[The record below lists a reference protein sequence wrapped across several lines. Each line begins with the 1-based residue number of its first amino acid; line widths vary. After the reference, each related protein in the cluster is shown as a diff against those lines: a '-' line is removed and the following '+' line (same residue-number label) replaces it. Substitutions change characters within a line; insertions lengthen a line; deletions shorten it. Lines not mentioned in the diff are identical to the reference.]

1 MGDNWGRSA
10 RSASS
15 SSARWWRTW
24 PTSGSRS
31 PPSAASSPQMM
42 TELMTELAAVM
53 TTPAGCGWRTR
64 RAARRSPG
72 APPSSSAIS
81 SPSGYSSCPGSDA
94 PAADEGRGADMR
106 WELSPEQEM
115 FRDSF
120 REWLAA
126 YAATATVRQWLSDDD
141 VGPFE
146 ARLAAEGWLGAG
158 FSEEAGGQGGG
169 LLELALAAE
178 QLGYAAAPGGSW
190 LASVLAIPALAGQ
203 PERTEEG

>member
-1 MGDNWGRSA
+1 
-10 RSASS
+10 
-15 SSARWWRTW
+15 
-24 PTSGSRS
+24 
-31 PPSAASSPQMM
+31 
-42 TELMTELAAVM
+42 
-53 TTPAGCGWRTR
+53 
-64 RAARRSPG
+64 
-72 APPSSSAIS
+72 
-81 SPSGYSSCPGSDA
+81 
-94 PAADEGRGADMR
+94 MR

-203 PERTEEG
+203 PAELRLMAVPLTPVY